1 VKSLAL
7 VVPLA
12 LALAVAVAVF
22 ARERRLRLALER
34 LVQQLIDRWRRPHP
48 PHHSGPQ
55 HGSHFD
61 RLHQRERKSRSDRS
75 S

>member
-1 VKSLAL
+1 MESLAL

-12 LALAVAVAVF
+12 LALAVAVAVGV
-22 ARERRLRLALER
+22 RERRLRLALER

-48 PHHSGPQ
+48 PHHPGPR
-55 HGSHFD
+55 HRGRFG
-61 RLHQRERKSRSDRS
+61 RMHQRERTSRSDRS